1 MGVTQVSG
9 TKPERKISS
18 TDEPS
23 LEQRKAEREKAKLEE
38 EDEDEYDEL
47 EPMEHWANGC
57 PPFQP

>member
-1 MGVTQVSG
+1 VSG

-23 LEQRKAEREKAKLEE
+23 LEQRKAEREKAKFEE
-38 EDEDEYDEL
+38 EDEDEYEEL
-47 EPMEHWANGC
+47 AMEHWANGC

>member
-1 MGVTQVSG
+1 VSG